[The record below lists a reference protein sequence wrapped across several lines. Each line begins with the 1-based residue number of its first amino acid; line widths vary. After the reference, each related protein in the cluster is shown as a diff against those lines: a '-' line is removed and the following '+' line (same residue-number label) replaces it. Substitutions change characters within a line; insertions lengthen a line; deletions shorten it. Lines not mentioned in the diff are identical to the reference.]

1 MNQELNKRKN
11 DKEANNFIDN
21 ILNQKD
27 LILKIKYFLS
37 IIKIQRVF
45 RKYKSKIA
53 NNVIYD
59 HQLARTVNY
68 IYSK

>member
-11 DKEANNFIDN
+11 VKEANNFIDN

-27 LILKIKYFLS
+27 LILKIKYFLC

-45 RKYKSKIA
+45 RKYKFKTA
-53 NNVIYD
+53 NNIIYD
-59 HQLARTVNY
+59 HQLARAV
-68 IYSK
+68 I